1 MKSSAIANSNIALV
15 KYWGKRDEE
24 LVLPYNSSI
33 SVSLDAMSTTTTVE
47 FDERYDDDIFILNG
61 VEVSGNKR
69 KMVVGLLDIVR
80 EAVGSSLRAKVSSVN
95 NFPTAAGLASSASGS
110 AALVMAASDALGMDT
125 DRKQLSIFARKGG
138 SGSAS
143 RSVYGGFVE
152 WLKGEKDDGSDC
164 YAVQLEPPGYWS
176 DLRIVVAVVTLSEK
190 KVESRFG
197 MTKTVETCRFYKGWL
212 DSVGRDI
219 SDVKKA
225 IGTKDFSLLGSTAER
240 NALKMHATMFT
251 TEPSLIYWEPVT
263 LDIIKSVI
271 SWREDNLESYFT
283 IDAGPQVKVLCLEK
297 DEPEI
302 MERLR
307 KIDGV
312 IDVVSCGL
320 GMGVRVVDK
329 HLF

>member
-138 SGSAS
+138 SGSA
-143 RSVYGGFVE
+143 
-152 WLKGEKDDGSDC
+152 
-164 YAVQLEPPGYWS
+164 
-176 DLRIVVAVVTLSEK
+176 
-190 KVESRFG
+190 
-197 MTKTVETCRFYKGWL
+197 
-212 DSVGRDI
+212 
-219 SDVKKA
+219 
-225 IGTKDFSLLGSTAER
+225 
-240 NALKMHATMFT
+240 
-251 TEPSLIYWEPVT
+251 
-263 LDIIKSVI
+263 
-271 SWREDNLESYFT
+271 
-283 IDAGPQVKVLCLEK
+283 
-297 DEPEI
+297 
-302 MERLR
+302 
-307 KIDGV
+307 
-312 IDVVSCGL
+312 
-320 GMGVRVVDK
+320 
-329 HLF
+329 